1 MELLEV
7 DERVAKEVL
16 DIMEKSNFD
25 FSESSMEEF
34 QQEASYCFRDLLLS
48 KISNLVGCNMHTA
61 SEVYVLLQK
70 DGVDIFKPNSWEFE
84 KSVKGNYLHLL
95 VEREK
100 NNDKA

>member
-1 MELLEV
+1 EFLKV

-25 FSESSMEEF
+25 FSESSMKEF
-34 QQEASYCFRDLLLS
+34 QDEATYCFRDLLYS
-48 KISNLVGCNMHTA
+48 KIINLVGCDMPTA
-61 SEVYVLLQK
+61 FEVHCLLQT
-70 DGVDIFKPNSWEFE
+70 DGVDVSKPNSWEF
-84 KSVKGNYLHLL
+84 KTSVKGNYLHLL